1 MGYNSDIEKMQR
13 LIAFN
18 QKTPMS
24 AATAPILEH
33 SLKAANG
40 NTYGVLR
47 ECGKYHVMVAPPKNS
62 GVMVED
68 FSHIGGENNSKEY
81 EYSSYTLAVESLEHL
96 VRTVNA
102 KEGAAP
108 VVSTARPLAETKDWQ
123 TQMTK
128 ETREEIE
135 RFREIDR
142 NISLIENKYVPSAHT
157 LPEAPAKNPSEKEV
171 NSPFTDTAV
180 AKGDKDFTVTNT
192 KPETAGAPFDKDGKA
207 TNADMQSDKKAKG
220 NTGDEVYSKD
230 AQYVPNNSVADQ
242 KPTGGKVTR
251 ADESRKR
258 TIRITEAQAQMWQ
271 KINHEAPLDT
281 SKGTEIGD
289 TAPFVEKPT
298 AVQEGEVVHTAD
310 NQNTPKPGTSEVGDT
325 APFDKKVNEEGP
337 VDASQVVGMP
347 DDLNAN
353 VEGEEDFEGAYNDWL
368 SSDDDAPFISDD
380 MINDVI
386 GGQYQEE
393 PAAPVEEPA
402 AGPFGESRTTNEGKV
417 DLGVGKHPAYQK
429 PPMTT
434 PANKEVAINGAHEP
448 DDDSVKNDKPFG
460 QEIGDTA
467 PYTKLIDNITDSIME
482 QLMKSNFSQKA

>member
-13 LIAFN
+13 LIAFG
-18 QKTPMS
+18 KKAPMS

-33 SLKAANG
+33 SIKAANG

-68 FSHIGGENNSKEY
+68 FAYIGGENNSKEY
-81 EYSSYTLAVESLEHL
+81 EYGSYTLAVESMEHL
-96 VRTVNA
+96 VREVNA

-123 TQMTK
+123 TSITK
-128 ETREEIE
+128 ETRDEIE
-135 RFREIDR
+135 RFREIER
-142 NISLIENKYVPSAHT
+142 NINLIENKYIPSAHT

-180 AKGDKDFTVTNT
+180 AKGDKDFTVTKT
-192 KPETAGAPFDKDGKA
+192 DPASAGAPFDKDGKA
-207 TNADMQSDKKAKG
+207 TDADMQSDKKATG

-258 TIRITEAQAQMWQ
+258 TVRITEAQAQMWQ
-271 KINHEAPLDT
+271 KMNHEAPLDT

-289 TAPFVEKPT
+289 TAPFCEKPT

-310 NQNTPKPGTSEVGDT
+310 NQNTPKPGTSAVGDT

-353 VEGEEDFEGAYNDWL
+353 VGGEEDFDSAYNDWL
-368 SSDDDAPFISDD
+368 SSEDDAPFISDD

-386 GGQYQEE
+386 GEPQSEE
-393 PAAPVEEPA
+393 QPAEEQPA
-402 AGPFGESRTTNEGKV
+402 AGPFGESRTNEAKL
-417 DLGVGKHPAYQK
+417 DMFGKHPAYQK
-429 PPMTT
+429 APMTT
-434 PANKEVAINGAHEP
+434 PANKEVAINGAHEI
-448 DDDSVKNDKPFG
+448 DDDSVKNEKPFG

-467 PYTKLIDNITDSIME
+467 PYDKFIDSITDSIME
-482 QLMKSNFSQKA
+482 HLMPSNFKTKA